1 MARNGTSFDV
11 DTIGRCAKPVLIFVG
26 VVILLVFVGCTSTTR
41 VDAGH
46 VGIRVK
52 LAGSERG
59 IQDMPIVTG
68 WVFFNPISEQV
79 ITFPTSVQNVVWT
92 ASAHEGRAVD

>member
-1 MARNGTSFDV
+1 MARNGTTFDIDSV
-11 DTIGRCAKPVLIFVG
+11 GRSAKRILILVGIIILLIFA
-26 VVILLVFVGCTSTTR
+26 GCTSTTR

-59 IQDMPIVTG
+59 IQDMPIVMG
-68 WVFFNPISEQV
+68 WVFYNPISEQV
-79 ITFPTSVQNVVWT
+79 VTFPTSVQNVV
-92 ASAHEGRAVD
+92 SRRARART